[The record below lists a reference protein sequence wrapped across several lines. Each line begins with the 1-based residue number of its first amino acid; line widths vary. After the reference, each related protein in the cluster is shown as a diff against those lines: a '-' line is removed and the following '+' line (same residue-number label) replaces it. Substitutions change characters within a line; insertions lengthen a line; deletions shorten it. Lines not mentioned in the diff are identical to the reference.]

1 MPEPQALRRFAQAA
15 QKWRELIEKRS
26 AYFVELHA
34 SGRWKHYYTEA
45 RSLALLRE
53 AVGLAE
59 RWAEMAPRLEGD
71 GKSAPPQDIAPVA
84 KPPRRSAA

>member
-1 MPEPQALRRFAQAA
+1 LRRFAQAT
-15 QKWRELIEKRS
+15 QKWRDLVEKRS

-53 AVGLAE
+53 AVGLAD
-59 RWAEMAPRLEGD
+59 RLGGKRTSDEWD
-71 GKSAPPQDIAPVA
+71 GASRG
-84 KPPRRSAA
+84 RRPDPGS

>member
-1 MPEPQALRRFAQAA
+1 MPEPQALHRFAQAA
-15 QKWRELIEKRS
+15 QKWRDLIEKRS

-34 SGRWKHYYTEA
+34 SGRWKHYYSEA

-59 RWAEMAPRLEGD
+59 HWAEMAPRPEDD
-71 GKSAPPQDIAPVA
+71 GTSAPPDIEPVA
-84 KPPRRSAA
+84 KPPWRSAA